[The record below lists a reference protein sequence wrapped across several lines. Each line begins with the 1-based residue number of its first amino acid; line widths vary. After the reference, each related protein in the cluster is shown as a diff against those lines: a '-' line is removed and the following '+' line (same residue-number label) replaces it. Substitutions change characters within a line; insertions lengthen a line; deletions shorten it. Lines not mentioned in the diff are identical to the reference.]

1 MLNINYLFP
10 FMDSIKNSCILVIDM
25 INDFINGKFG
35 NSNAVM
41 AVKNARD
48 TLKGLNGKIPV
59 IFAKDDHIENDPEF
73 KVWGEH
79 ALHGTHGSEIVD
91 ELQEYPDYIINK
103 RHFDAFFDTDLD
115 SLLRALEISKLYIFG
130 ISTDICVEHTC
141 AGAFFR
147 YYKVEVV
154 SDLCACIDN
163 SRQISSLN
171 NIKINYGYNAINSD
185 KLKQEVFKNE

>member
-1 MLNINYLFP
+1 MNY
-10 FMDSIKNSCILVIDM
+10 SKNSCILVIDM
-25 INDFINGKFG
+25 INDFVTGKFG

-41 AVKNARD
+41 AVKNAAT
-48 TLKGLNGKIPV
+48 TLKELNGRIPV
-59 IFAKDDHIENDPEF
+59 VFAKDDHIKNDPEF

-79 ALHGTHGSEIVD
+79 ALHGTYGSQIVE
-91 ELQEYPDYIINK
+91 ELQVYPDYIINK

-115 SLLRALEISKLYIFG
+115 SLLRALKIHKLYIFG

-147 YYKVEVV
+147 YYDVEVV
-154 SDLCACIDN
+154 QDLCACIDN